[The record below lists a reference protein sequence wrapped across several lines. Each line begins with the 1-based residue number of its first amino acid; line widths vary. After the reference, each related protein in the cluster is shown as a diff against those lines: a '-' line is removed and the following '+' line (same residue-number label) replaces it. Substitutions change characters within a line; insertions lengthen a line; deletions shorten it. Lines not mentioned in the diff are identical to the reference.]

1 MAKTVFDV
9 INSELAGRKDAL
21 ARALIDGSAKSYEE
35 YKDMCGEIRGL
46 SFAHMVVEALARK
59 METADDDDPT

>member
-9 INSELAGRKDAL
+9 IAAEVQGRKDAI
-21 ARALIDGSAKSYEE
+21 ARALVDGSAKSYEE
-35 YKDMCGEIRGL
+35 YKDLCGEIRGL

-59 METADDDDPT
+59 MEIGDDDGST